1 MHNVSNKLKTK
12 RKEVSYTMGKD
23 RQEKKL
29 RKERRVESDRD
40 TSTHP
45 KGSTYLDTPE
55 QAKKD
60 QKR

>member
-1 MHNVSNKLKTK
+1 MFALHKKTK
-12 RKEVSYTMGKD
+12 EKEVERMGKD
-23 RQEKKL
+23 RQQSKL

-45 KGSTYLDTPE
+45 KGSTYMDTPE
-55 QAKKD
+55 QARKD